1 MTVDT
6 ILSSWII
13 DSCCRY
19 SITAVN
25 VMGSGSVISVSG
37 LFEVNQTWQ
46 LPSTIVIRI
55 VYLKSVACSCKIC
68 VYDSV
73 NEEFSQHLELKQR
86 GKRCL
91 NCADSAFISRPEGEN
106 TASNFP
112 NYTVTSWNDW
122 DLDGLVYGAL
132 PPSTYLEWFFFFCF
146 FFIYVFW
153 LPSRKF

>member
-1 MTVDT
+1 M
-6 ILSSWII
+6 S
-13 DSCCRY
+13 
-19 SITAVN
+19 

-37 LFEVNQTWQ
+37 LFEVNLFMPAAKHYCNQNCVFK
-46 LPSTIVIRI
+46 I
-55 VYLKSVACSCKIC
+55 SCKIC

-73 NEEFSQHLELKQR
+73 NEEFSQRLELKQR

-106 TASNFP
+106 TAPNFP

-132 PPSTYLEWFFFFCF
+132 PPST
-146 FFIYVFW
+146 
-153 LPSRKF
+153 